1 MGMNELHQ
9 LIAKLETIKQEDT
22 GDVGKDYMAMAQKD
36 MDSMPNDAAVMEL
49 IAELYQK
56 LHMKYKDQDYAPM
69 KEVKQENTSEDKG
82 NIAGYLNTIDEYVE
96 MLFKGSKD
104 TDTSEIAY
112 RIQNAVDDIRMR
124 ELGLKP
130 SNIRSKYNK
139 IENEDNQN
147 EDAHNDLNIVTQKL
161 YNILSNE
168 QQKDYSSLP
177 DDAKE
182 SAEDL
187 IGHLGEFMARLQ
199 GDQGAFDQ

>member
-9 LIAKLETIKQEDT
+9 LIAKLESI
-22 GDVGKDYMAMAQKD
+22 
-36 MDSMPNDAAVMEL
+36 
-49 IAELYQK
+49 
-56 LHMKYKDQDYAPM
+56 
-69 KEVKQENTSEDKG
+69 KQENTSEDKG

-147 EDAHNDLNIVTQKL
+147 EDAHNDLNILTQKL
-161 YNILSNE
+161 YNILSDE
-168 QQKDYSSLP
+168 QEKGYPSLP
-177 DDAKE
+177 DDAHD

-187 IGHLGEFMARLQ
+187 IGHLGEFMARLH

>member
-9 LIAKLETIKQEDT
+9 LIAKLESIKQ
-22 GDVGKDYMAMAQKD
+22 
-36 MDSMPNDAAVMEL
+36 
-49 IAELYQK
+49 
-56 LHMKYKDQDYAPM
+56 
-69 KEVKQENTSEDKG
+69 
-82 NIAGYLNTIDEYVE
+82 
-96 MLFKGSKD
+96 
-104 TDTSEIAY
+104 
-112 RIQNAVDDIRMR
+112 
-124 ELGLKP
+124 
-130 SNIRSKYNK
+130 
-139 IENEDNQN
+139 EDNQN